1 MNILQMSFSAA
12 VLIIAVIIVRALT
25 LYKLPKKTFLI
36 LWGVVICRLLIPFS
50 IPSRFS
56 FYTGI
61 DILRRASTETMHFT
75 VPSITTGIPYIS
87 NGTSDMGV
95 VDIGKVADSGISTI
109 SISISPL
116 VVIWLIGMCVCAI
129 FFITTY
135 IKCRREFKTA
145 LPVENDIIAF
155 WQQKHPLRLPVQIRQ
170 SDRIKAPLTYGILSP
185 VLLLPQATDW
195 EDETKLQYILTHEFV
210 HIKRFD
216 ALTKFLLTAALC
228 IHWFNPLVWIMYVL
242 ANRDIELSCDETVV
256 RTFGEPQ
263 KSTYALTL
271 IELEEKKS
279 RLIPLSNNFS
289 KNAIEERITAIM
301 KIKKYSIPVIIVAV
315 LLVGGLII
323 GFATSGAK
331 TSDNPNV
338 QDNTGIFATSPDNS
352 TSDNETQNP
361 GEMSNLEDN
370 NAEVNSFQG
379 QAKTEGDSVTISKRF
394 HPVTGKHSWKRTDP
408 DTGKLQVSYD
418 EGETWLFYSIN
429 METHEEKLSA
439 DGITWLFYRIKPET
453 RKEEVSADGVTWQP
467 APSDWVS

>member
-301 KIKKYSIPVIIVAV
+301 KIKKYSIPIIVVAM
-315 LLVGGLII
+315 LLVVGVTV
-323 GFATSGAK
+323 GFATSNAK
-331 TSDNPNV
+331 
-338 QDNTGIFATSPDNS
+338 
-352 TSDNETQNP
+352 
-361 GEMSNLEDN
+361 
-370 NAEVNSFQG
+370 
-379 QAKTEGDSVTISKRF
+379 
-394 HPVTGKHSWKRTDP
+394 
-408 DTGKLQVSYD
+408 
-418 EGETWLFYSIN
+418 
-429 METHEEKLSA
+429 
-439 DGITWLFYRIKPET
+439 
-453 RKEEVSADGVTWQP
+453 
-467 APSDWVS
+467 